1 MSDRLGDGRALLQ
14 LKAHAGFAI
23 LCALYDE
30 SLEKYQ
36 AAINDETNGGKETQR
51 NKRARAALLA
61 AHPKFLVEQAAAD
74 AHKEFI
80 AETSDSTNP
89 RRP

>member
-1 MSDRLGDGRALLQ
+1 MSDRLGDGRTLLQ

-30 SLEKYQ
+30 SLEKLQ
-36 AAINDETNGGKETQR
+36 AAINDETHDGDETQR
-51 NKRARAALLA
+51 NKRARAALTA

-80 AETSDSTNP
+80 AETSDQTT
-89 RRP
+89 RRT

>member
-1 MSDRLGDGRALLQ
+1 MSDRLGDGRVLIQ
-14 LKAHAGFAI
+14 LRAHAGFAI

-30 SLEKYQ
+30 ALEKIQ
-36 AAINDETNGGKETQR
+36 VAINDESNDGDETQR
-51 NKRARAALLA
+51 NKRARTALLA

-89 RRP
+89 RRT